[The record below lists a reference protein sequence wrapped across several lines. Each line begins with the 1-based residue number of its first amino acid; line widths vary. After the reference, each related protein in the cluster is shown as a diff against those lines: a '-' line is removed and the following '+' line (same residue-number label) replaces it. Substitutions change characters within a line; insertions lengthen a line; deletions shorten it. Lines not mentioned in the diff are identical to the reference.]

1 MHVSFVEDQQGQ
13 NFHKQ
18 RTGEGKR
25 GPDGLF
31 KILQINE
38 EGGGLQ

>member
-1 MHVSFVEDQQGQ
+1 MHVSFAEFSTSRAQE
-13 NFHKQ
+13 KEK
-18 RTGEGKR
+18 T

-31 KILQINE
+31 KILQING